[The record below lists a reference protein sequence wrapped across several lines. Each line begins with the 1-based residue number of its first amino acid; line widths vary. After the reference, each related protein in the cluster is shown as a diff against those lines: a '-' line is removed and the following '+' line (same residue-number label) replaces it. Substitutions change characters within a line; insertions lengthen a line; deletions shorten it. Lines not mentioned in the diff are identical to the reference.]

1 MYYKINSKF
10 KLLKNNRIKTFY
22 IYAKEEKDI
31 QQYYKDWE
39 IRNGEGII
47 CTGGTFAISFA
58 NAVERLHEWICENNW
73 AVQEYPKAVFGI
85 EVIDGT
91 LDRRGEIRRVE
102 VYRISAGKAK
112 KYL

>member
-1 MYYKINSKF
+1 MTTNVITPTKETRVFIAYCDHFGYIN
-10 KLLKNNRIKTFY
+10 T
-22 IYAKEEKDI
+22 E
-31 QQYYKDWE
+31 YYKDWE